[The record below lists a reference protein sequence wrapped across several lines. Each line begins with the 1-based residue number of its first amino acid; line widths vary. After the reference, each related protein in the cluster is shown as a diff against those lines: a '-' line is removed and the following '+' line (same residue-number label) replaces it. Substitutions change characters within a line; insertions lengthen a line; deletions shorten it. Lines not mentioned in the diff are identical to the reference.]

1 MKILQIMHTKDTIN
15 DTMDDVCKLL
25 SQILIVHV
33 LISCI
38 DGNEEFLNERIMK
51 KLLYTI
57 IAISVYHFIL
67 KKMIKFK

>member
-1 MKILQIMHTKDTIN
+1 MKILQTIHSKSTIN

-25 SQILIVHV
+25 SQILIVHI

-38 DGNEEFLNERIMK
+38 DGSEEFLNEKLMK

-57 IAISVYHFIL
+57 IAVSVYHFIL
-67 KKMIKFK
+67 KKMIVIK